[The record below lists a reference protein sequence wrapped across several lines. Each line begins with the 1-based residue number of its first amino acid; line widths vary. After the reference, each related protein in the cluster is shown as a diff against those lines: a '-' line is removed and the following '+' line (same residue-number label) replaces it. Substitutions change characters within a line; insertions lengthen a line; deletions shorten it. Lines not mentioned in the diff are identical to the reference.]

1 MKFPPLTMAKAFS
14 RWGSLPKFGFLAQIR
29 EKLSSIQARY
39 FQRKPSAFFWAALAI
54 ALICLYLH
62 YWILPVV
69 SDMES
74 RAALRPAQLAHLE
87 NLIRLSKANTS
98 QVSNIE
104 PMDEAELQ
112 RIRMILAAKGIKP
125 AVLRLNAE
133 NPPRVELQISDV
145 PFSSAVDTLEELRKT
160 WNLYP
165 DHIEVSATSKLSVV
179 NLSANFKQMS
189 ALRSAMNSTMNGAI
203 NLPNTTSEQAR

>member
-14 RWGSLPKFGFLAQIR
+14 RWGSLPKFGFLTPIR

-39 FQRKPSAFFWAALAI
+39 FQRKPLAFFWVALAI
-54 ALICLYLH
+54 ALTYLCLH
-62 YWILPVV
+62 YWILPAV

-74 RAALRPAQLAHLE
+74 RAALRPAQWAHLE

-133 NPPRVELQISDV
+133 NPPRVELQMSDV
-145 PFSSAVDTLEELRKT
+145 AFSSAVDALEEMRKT

-165 DHIEVSATSKLSVV
+165 DHIQVSATSKLSVV
-179 NLSANFKQMS
+179 NLSANLKQMGALSS
-189 ALRSAMNSTMNGAI
+189 AMNGAI
-203 NLPNTTSEQAR
+203 SLPSTTSTRSEQAR

>member
-14 RWGSLPKFGFLAQIR
+14 RWGSLPKFGFLTQIR

-39 FQRKPSAFFWAALAI
+39 FQRKPSAFFWIALAI
-54 ALICLYLH
+54 ALICLCLH
-62 YWILPVV
+62 YWILPAV

-112 RIRMILAAKGIKP
+112 RIRMILAAKGIKQ

-133 NPPRVELQISDV
+133 NPPRVELQMSDV
-145 PFSSAVDTLEELRKT
+145 AFSSAVDALEELRKT

-179 NLSANFKQMS
+179 NLSANLKQMGALSS
-189 ALRSAMNSTMNGAI
+189 AMNGAI
-203 NLPNTTSEQAR
+203 SLPNTTSEQAR